1 MTRTH
6 QAWSGREP
14 GGARLQGPDRLHA
27 YDQQRQ
33 FVGADAQDLGVRADR
48 FPRWLS
54 LIRSTDKGASWG
66 KEERIDIEFPAS
78 ILVGRDGD
86 STIDVE
92 PVPCPDPS
100 ETGSCP
106 IRSGDFI
113 PDVGRTR
120 ATGISTPSG
129 WTSGSTAGSPHR
141 PPSPTSTNRRSRLR

>member
-14 GGARLQGPDRLHA
+14 GGTRLQEPDRLHA

-33 FVGADAQDLGVRADR
+33 FAGADAQDLGVRADR

-120 ATGISTPSG
+120 DYIAHGARLGAVP
-129 WTSGSTAGSPHR
+129 
-141 PPSPTSTNRRSRLR
+141 RSRNGTGGASA